1 MIQDFF
7 RSDLSDFKAYQVG
20 KTDYKV
26 RLDANE
32 SFLVTFQRI

>member
-7 RSDLSDFKAYQVG
+7 RNDLSDFESYNAG

-26 RLDANE
+26 RLNANE
-32 SFLVTFQRI
+32 SFDNLRR